1 MREQQRTLTYVNRIR
16 AACGS
21 SQLDTL
27 PAGTVRSSSDCA
39 IARAL
44 SELSQTVLV
53 FQEVIQVDDL
63 AFAKIVAEEFGYTSA
78 VIGLDCNEDIKLYC
92 IPLPKVMSMFVE
104 NFDEGLYEE
113 LVLA

>member
-1 MREQQRTLTYVNRIR
+1 M
-16 AACGS
+16 
-21 SQLDTL
+21 
-27 PAGTVRSSSDCA
+27 
-39 IARAL
+39 
-44 SELSQTVLV
+44 
-53 FQEVIQVDDL
+53 